1 MAGHVIGLDD
11 GDYEAAGASIAET
24 AEAVFAEADLIVK
37 VKEPSPRER
46 AMLREGQILFT
57 YLHLAPDPDQAKA
70 LMESGCIA
78 IAYETVTDSFGGLPL
93 AHADERGG
101 GPDGDS
107 GGRPLS
113 GAGAGRARHASRRRA
128 RHAIGPCCRFSA
140 AAWSA
145 PMPRG
150 SPWASRRMSP

>member
-1 MAGHVIGLDD
+1 MGLTPASVRELVHQGHEVTVQTMAGHVIGLDD

-78 IAYETVTDSFGGLPL
+78 IAYETVTDSS
-93 AHADERGG
+93 AACRC
-101 GPDGDS
+101 
-107 GGRPLS
+107 
-113 GAGAGRARHASRRRA
+113 SRR
-128 RHAIGPCCRFSA
+128 
-140 AAWSA
+140 
-145 PMPRG
+145 
-150 SPWASRRMSP
+150 